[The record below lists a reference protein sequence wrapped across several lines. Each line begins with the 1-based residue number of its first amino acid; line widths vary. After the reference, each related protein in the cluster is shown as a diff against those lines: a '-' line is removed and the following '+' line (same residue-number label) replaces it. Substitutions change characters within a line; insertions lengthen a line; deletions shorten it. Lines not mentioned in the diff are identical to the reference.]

1 MTAVDTDRLLEL
13 ADGDP
18 EAMYALFEE
27 QGWGDGLPLIAP
39 TPERVDA
46 MLESAEGDPD
56 EEFGVLPPRAG
67 VVTRRI
73 VAVNAVLAGCKP
85 EYFPVVF
92 SAARALAQP
101 QLNLRGFNATTHPVA
116 PLLIV
121 SGKVAGD
128 CGFNSGVGAFGPG
141 NRANATVG
149 RAVRLILLHVA
160 GARPGFGD
168 AATQGQPS
176 KYTYCVA
183 ENLEECPWESYPA
196 SVGVNAESAVTIH
209 AGENPH
215 NVHDMEA
222 EGYPELILDKM
233 ASAMTSLGMN
243 NACISQG
250 EFFIGLGPEHAHVF
264 ARHGMGRSDIAG
276 YLFNQARMPARVY
289 HRHFEERAW
298 DEWMKL
304 VAPDDMVPM
313 TGHPDNIKV
322 FVVGGAGK
330 HSSLIPSW
338 GMTKSVTIPVTG

>member
-1 MTAVDTDRLLEL
+1 MTAVDTDRILEL
-13 ADGDP
+13 ADTTP
-18 EAMYALFEE
+18 EAMFDLFEE
-27 QGWGDGLPLIAP
+27 HGWGDGLPLVPP
-39 TPERVDA
+39 TTERVEA
-46 MLESAEGDPD
+46 MLAYAEGDVD
-56 EEFGVLPPRAG
+56 QEFGVLAPRSG

-73 VAVNAVLAGCKP
+73 VAINAVLAGCKP

-101 QLNLRGFNATTHPVA
+101 ELNLRGVNATTHPVA

-121 SGKVAGD
+121 SGEIARE

-149 RAVRLILLHVA
+149 RAVRLLMLHVA

-168 AATQGQPS
+168 ASTQGQPA
-176 KYTYCVA
+176 KYSYCVA
-183 ENLEECPWESYPA
+183 ENLDECPWESYPM
-196 SVGVNAESAVTIH
+196 SVGVEAPSAVTVH
-209 AGENPH
+209 CGEGPH

-222 EGYPELILDKM
+222 EGYPDLILDKM

-250 EFFIGLGPEHAHVF
+250 EFFLGLGPEHAHTF
-264 ARHGMGRSDIAG
+264 ARHGMERKDISG
-276 YLFNQARMPARVY
+276 YLFNQARMPAHVFQ
-289 HRHFEERAW
+289 RHYEERAW

-304 VAPDDMVPM
+304 VAPNDMLPM

-338 GMTKSVTIPVTG
+338 GMTKSVTLPVTG